1 MRPSDEN
8 QHRSKRPNLF
18 SAANRPSGDE
28 ENILARLERGAAPA
42 PAYQPEGRARML
54 LLGGAAL
61 SILTLLGVLGL
72 IINGSGSA
80 PAAIPMEVAA
90 RPSPPPA
97 APLQNAT
104 ASAAPAA
111 MVVDQFD
118 HLTELAPSLV
128 TLAPPAPVQA
138 LAQPLR
144 SVPVRQVFKRP
155 APAPAVKAHQA
166 APKPEPAL
174 DSEVAL
180 LAAILAQSPRHTPA
194 NSHP

>member
-18 SAANRPSGDE
+18 SGANRPGGDE

-42 PAYQPEGRARML
+42 SAYQPKGRARML

-72 IINGSGSA
+72 IINGGGSA

-90 RPSPPPA
+90 RPSAPPA
-97 APLQNAT
+97 ALVQPAA

-111 MVVDQFD
+111 VVVDQFD

-128 TLAPPAPVQA
+128 TLAPPTPVQA
-138 LAQPLR
+138 MAQPVR
-144 SVPVRQVFKRP
+144 NVPVRQAFKRP
-155 APAPAVKAHQA
+155 AAAVKAHQA
-166 APKPEPAL
+166 APKPEPAV
-174 DSEVAL
+174 DNEVAL

-194 NSHP
+194 KPHP

>member
-18 SAANRPSGDE
+18 SGANRPGGDE

-42 PAYQPEGRARML
+42 TAYQPQGRARTL

-61 SILTLLGVLGL
+61 SILTLLAVLGL

-80 PAAIPMEVAA
+80 PAPIPMEVAA
-90 RPSPPPA
+90 RPAAP
-97 APLQNAT
+97 APLQA
-104 ASAAPAA
+104 AAPSAVPAA
-111 MVVDQFD
+111 VIVDQFD
-118 HLTELAPSLV
+118 HLAELAPSLV

-138 LAQPLR
+138 VLPQAR
-144 SVPVRQVFKRP
+144 SAPVRQAFKHS
-155 APAPAVKAHQA
+155 APAFKAHQA

-194 NSHP
+194 KPHP